1 MHKRIE
7 TKAIFQINTLAIKVT
22 AVLLKESA
30 TSHLALRLI

>member
-7 TKAIFQINTLAIKVT
+7 TKAIFQINTLTIKVT